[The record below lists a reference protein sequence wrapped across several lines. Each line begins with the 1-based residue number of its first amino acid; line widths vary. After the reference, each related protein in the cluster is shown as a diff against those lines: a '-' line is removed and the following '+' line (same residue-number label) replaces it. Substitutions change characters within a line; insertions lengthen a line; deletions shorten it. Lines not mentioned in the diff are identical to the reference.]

1 MKKIVALLLAALM
14 FASCTQTPSPADS
27 ITESSAAPT
36 SSVDEEYPLTVRDT
50 TLYKKPE
57 KIVSLSPSLTAALG
71 YYGEENRL
79 IARSTYCLY
88 STEISA
94 LPDVGTAAQP
104 DLEAII
110 KLQPD
115 LVLTSQE
122 LSADTMEWLDK
133 NGIAVLCL
141 EPAQTVEETAQA
153 FDDLLTVLDGKT
165 AGKKNG
171 EAAKKAFLASF
182 EKLKE
187 KTAAYRKANDLEPI
201 AVLYVQELNTYV
213 ACAGTLENEILEML
227 GFTNAADEQTGRYVS
242 EETLK
247 TLNPHAMVFSE
258 TVTAENLKKNAVYK
272 SKTAVKK
279 GNLAFVDMTA
289 VDRRS
294 PEMAQTFEKMLE
306 QLYDGFAD
314 FSAEEEPSEAAS
326 GTKKGE

>member
-27 ITESSAAPT
+27 TMESSAAPT

-57 KIVSLSPSLTAALG
+57 KIVSLSPSLTAVMG

-79 IARSTYCLY
+79 VARSTYCLY
-88 STEISA
+88 STQISA

-122 LSADTMEWLDK
+122 LSADSMEWLDK

-141 EPAQTVEETAQA
+141 EPAQTLEETAQA

-165 AGKKNG
+165 AGKRNG
-171 EAAKKAFLASF
+171 EAAKETFLASF

-213 ACAGTLENEILEML
+213 ACAGTLENEILAML

-242 EETLK
+242 EKMLK

-258 TVTAENLKKNAVYK
+258 TVTAEKLKKNAVYK

-314 FSAEEEPSEAAS
+314 FSAEGETSEAAS
-326 GTKKGE
+326 ETKKGE